1 MTHGHSLSLSLSL
14 TSHNPKRI
22 QLMALSCSPSHA
34 PPLSTSTFPI
44 SHSNITLTPL
54 SPSALRTTTQPL
66 HIARVVSSLPVLSD
80 GFIASLRPSPT
91 PKPYIRRDTC
101 LVVPPPQGRKP
112 LAVVKFLGGAFVG
125 AVPEVTYRCV
135 PSYLLINLN

>member
-1 MTHGHSLSLSLSL
+1 MVTLSLSQAPQ
-14 TSHNPKRI
+14 TNT
-22 QLMALSCSPSHA
+22 MALSCSCSCSSSHA
-34 PPLSTSTFPI
+34 PPLSSSTFPI
-44 SHSNITLTPL
+44 SYSNKTLTLL
-54 SPSALRTTTQPL
+54 SPSAIRTTTQPL
-66 HIARVVSSLPVLSD
+66 HVARVVSSLPLLSD
-80 GFIASLRPSPT
+80 GFIGSLRPSPA

-135 PSYLLINLN
+135 A